1 MNRRQKMKRLKS
13 QNKLMR
19 DIIRN
24 SADMERT
31 YHLWTEGLG
40 IKQTKIPIEEFKCVR
55 IISPLFVHN
64 DKYIEAESRLVVIDL
79 LDELKDYV
87 SIEIRDLGWEK
98 VIHGSILV
106 GKVR

>member
-1 MNRRQKMKRLKS
+1 MKRLKS

-19 DIIRN
+19 DIIHD

-31 YHLWTEGLG
+31 YHLWMDGLE
-40 IKQTKIPIEEFKCVR
+40 IKQTRIPIEEHKCER
-55 IISPLFVHN
+55 IIPYGFTHN
-64 DKYIEAESRLVVIDL
+64 DKYIELATREVIRDL
-79 LDELKDYV
+79 CNGLGDYV
-87 SIEIRDLGWEK
+87 SIETHDFGLEK